1 VVSVARNGAGT
12 SASPNNR
19 PNNAA
24 MSPRQQELSNHRP
37 PSANTGGGVNGR
49 ASVNSNTSPNRP
61 ANGGSRNWSHKETL
75 RTADARHRDAV
86 PIAEWGNPRPV
97 VPRMQTDRRGPVL
110 ETAGLQRAEIHVSKR
125 ARLQWQSAVLF
136 TVKWPVAITPS
147 QSNGGRSYSIAETRP
162 GIAPISHQRAR
173 VVRREVITRMLP
185 RITTRG
191 GGGSRSYEAP
201 SRSYSAPSR
210 VILHQRGRIP
220 HRPRPLAPIPLRAAV
235 MAAEVEVGAAVAVE
249 APRMEEV
256 VVAVP
261 HMVAEA
267 TLGAAADRTDTKQQN
282 TAQARP
288 KWGRAFFFGSE
299 LVSNLATL
307 SRRRGLPKCER
318 SGLSRLDIGKMPD
331 GARFSLRYILITSAP
346 RQ

>member
-1 VVSVARNGAGT
+1 
-12 SASPNNR
+12 
-19 PNNAA
+19 
-24 MSPRQQELSNHRP
+24 
-37 PSANTGGGVNGR
+37 
-49 ASVNSNTSPNRP
+49 
-61 ANGGSRNWSHKETL
+61 
-75 RTADARHRDAV
+75 
-86 PIAEWGNPRPV
+86 
-97 VPRMQTDRRGPVL
+97 MQTGRRGLVL
-110 ETAGLQRAEIHVSKR
+110 ETAGLQRAEIHDQTRPPTMAISR
-125 ARLQWQSAVLF
+125 PLHRQMA
-136 TVKWPVAITPS
+136 VAITLRS
-147 QSNGGRSYSIAETRP
+147 QMVGAVTQIAETPP

-185 RITTRG
+185 RITPAVVAAAALMKRRRVLIRRRVG
-191 GGGSRSYEAP
+191 
-201 SRSYSAPSR
+201 

-267 TLGAAADRTDTKQQN
+267 TLEAAADRTDTKRQSNRSSPSQIG
-282 TAQARP
+282 A
-288 KWGRAFFFGSE
+288 GFFFGSKLVSN

-307 SRRRGLPKCER
+307 SPRRGLPECER